1 METKGSRKGIASLF
15 IGWNELCGPNTDA
28 GDLLSKERTDSEGWL
43 WTMGNSGGCALHA
56 EVCVWLG
63 HWTPREMNSIAVQCL
78 LNIIQ
83 LIKSSLYRTGP
94 GMSYISRLWLVN
106 DYLWNLFIFEWI
118 VYICFFQIFVESFFF
133 LHKRVIECWAD
144 DFTSSQSKIQDYQI
158 FYYYLWF
165 WIQKSGS
172 MKKEI

>member
-106 DYLWNLFIFEWI
+106 DYL
-118 VYICFFQIFVESFFF
+118 
-133 LHKRVIECWAD
+133 
-144 DFTSSQSKIQDYQI
+144 
-158 FYYYLWF
+158 
-165 WIQKSGS
+165 
-172 MKKEI
+172 